1 MDIPTTLVKP
11 YYQPP
16 VTNEKSV
23 PESPNIQ
30 KTIRALQLQPH
41 PEGGYYSETDRHP
54 LRVPNPYRDDMDK
67 SKRITEPD
75 AEKATRSASTT
86 IYYFITPRSP
96 MGYFH
101 RNRSRTVHT
110 LHRGRGRY
118 VILHADQAKE
128 DGGKVPIE
136 SFVVGHRIDKGERLQ
151 WVVEGGKYKSSYLL
165 PDCDGDLSGDNNL
178 KSEGL
183 LISETVVPGF
193 GFYDHDFLTVEKM
206 EQLLTA
212 EQAEEL
218 KWMARKSCDN
228 A

>member
-1 MDIPTTLVKP
+1 MDTSITSIKP
-11 YYQPP
+11 YFQPP
-16 VTNEKSV
+16 ARNEKSA
-23 PESPNIQ
+23 PESPTIQ
-30 KTIRALQLQPH
+30 KTIQALQLQPH

-54 LRVPNPYRDDMDK
+54 LRIPNPYRDDTDN
-67 SKRITEPD
+67 SKTVMEPD

-118 VILHADQAKE
+118 VIIHADQAKE
-128 DGGKVPIE
+128 NGGKAPIE
-136 SFVVGHRIDKGERLQ
+136 SFVVGHRIEKGERLQ

-165 PDCDGDLSGDNNL
+165 PDSDGDLPDDN

-193 GFYDHDFLTVEKM
+193 EFYDHDFLPAEKM
-206 EQLLTA
+206 EQLLTP
-212 EQAEEL
+212 EQVEEL
-218 KWMARKSCDN
+218 KWMARKS
-228 A
+228 